1 MFFQVEIERNVI
13 KMMNEE
19 ELRSI
24 DVLCE
29 KLDKIDSESLRVF
42 LVDMFTNFAGMFAN
56 GYRSDSDIAEIDR
69 LSSENE
75 LLKLQLKKV
84 EIDREIAEWQ
94 DVVRLQGT

>member
-29 KLDKIDSESLRVF
+29 KLDKIGSEKFRAF
-42 LVDMFTNFAGMFAN
+42 LVDMFTNFADMISN
-56 GYRSDSDIAEIDR
+56 GCNRDSDIAEIDR

-75 LLKLQLKKV
+75 LLKLRLKKI
-84 EIDREIAEWQ
+84 EIDREIADWQ
-94 DVVRLQGT
+94 DVLRLQGT